1 MTLERLV
8 PHPLLVLLLAATVP
22 GFAFAQRAGAVPTE
36 REGMVVQVL
45 EDRIIVDLGSAQGV
59 LPGASVRI
67 LAADRDLA
75 LLGTSAVS
83 EVAEAMCQVPLVG
96 LDFDDVEVGD
106 VVMIAIGPGEEP
118 GGDAVDSAG
127 APVLARTAPDA
138 RVGGATVRRVRP
150 RIAHEPLQGLI
161 QGRSAMVTVVA
172 LGIDLDEATLFVRT
186 TRKQSYR
193 SISMARTGDAGWT
206 ATLDPSRV
214 SAPRLEYYVAGRGAD
229 GREVPLFR
237 TPGRPWSVEVR
248 DPGDAGRRRARIG
261 GTFEWQEFY
270 MADPG
275 RDAFWRT
282 SVDFAYRLD
291 KGALHELRGG
301 VGALEGI
308 GGDHWAVEDGD
319 ALDHRALAW
328 MYFEPALRFGDWV
341 RMYPRV
347 MIGGFIRFVD
357 QDWGDDFWDDVPE
370 RGSVLFGTSLH
381 LEIGRE
387 HGFVFRT
394 GGTILQGVGT
404 ELDAQATFQP
414 VRGVPIGVAVTAT
427 NFPVGEEW
435 GARVQLVAG
444 YRALEW
450 LAIDL
455 KLGANVRTTR
465 HAGVGGGLG
474 LSFAW

>member
-1 MTLERLV
+1 
-8 PHPLLVLLLAATVP
+8 
-22 GFAFAQRAGAVPTE
+22 
-36 REGMVVQVL
+36 MVVQVL

-59 LPGASVRI
+59 LPGDPVRI
-67 LAADRDLA
+67 LAADRDFA
-75 LLGTSAVS
+75 PLGTSEVG
-83 EVAEAMCQVPLVG
+83 EVAEAMCQVPLHG
-96 LDFDDVEVGD
+96 LGFDDVEVGD
-106 VVMIAIGPGEEP
+106 VVMIAIGA
-118 GGDAVDSAG
+118 DAETGDSAG
-127 APVLARTAPDA
+127 GDDAEVMGVLAPPAT
-138 RVGGATVRRVRP
+138 VGATTTRRSGPRTGP
-150 RIAHEPLQGLI
+150 RIAHEPLQGLV
-161 QGRSAMVTVVA
+161 QGRASMVTLVV
-172 LGIDLDEATLFVRT
+172 LGMDLDEATLFVRSSK
-186 TRKQSYR
+186 KQSYR
-193 SISMARTGDAGWT
+193 GVAMARTGDAGWT
-206 ATLDPSRV
+206 ATLDPARV
-214 SAPRLEYYVAGRGAD
+214 RAPRLEYYVAGRSPD

-237 TPGRPWSVEVR
+237 TPGRPWSVDVR
-248 DPGDAGRRRARIG
+248 DPGDAGRPRARVG
-261 GTFEWQEFY
+261 GSFEWQEFY

-308 GGDHWAVEDGD
+308 GGNRWAVEDGE
-319 ALDHRALAW
+319 ALDHRAVAW
-328 MYFEPALRFGDWV
+328 LYFEPALRFGDWV
-341 RMYPRV
+341 RMFPRV

-357 QDWGDDFWDDVPE
+357 QDWDQEIWDDAPE

-414 VRGVPIGVAVTAT
+414 VRGVPIGLAVSAT

-435 GARVQLVAG
+435 GARVQLLAG
-444 YRALEW
+444 YRALDW
-450 LAIDL
+450 LAIDVRV
-455 KLGANVRTTR
+455 GANVRTTR